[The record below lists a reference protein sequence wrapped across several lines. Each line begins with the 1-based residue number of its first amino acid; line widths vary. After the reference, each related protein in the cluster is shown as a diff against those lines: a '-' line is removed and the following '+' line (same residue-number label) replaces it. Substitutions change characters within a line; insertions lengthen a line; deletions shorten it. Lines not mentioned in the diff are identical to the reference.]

1 MAGLDARV
9 AWVEKEAVKAE
20 ALGWRVEGE
29 MGKDV
34 GKSIGVGMLSYL
46 TGDACGRGTTLGT
59 IIYQLVPLCTVRVRK
74 RRESTLD
81 SSMHDHTR
89 SFLRYSFIMFV
100 INTANER
107 APASCMRVVWSWLVH

>member
-34 GKSIGVGMLSYL
+34 GKGIGVGM
-46 TGDACGRGTTLGT
+46 TTAGGECAAVT
-59 IIYQLVPLCTVRVRK
+59 LC
-74 RRESTLD
+74 
-81 SSMHDHTR
+81 
-89 SFLRYSFIMFV
+89 
-100 INTANER
+100 
-107 APASCMRVVWSWLVH
+107 WLPEGVGLPGG